1 MLKMNTSQSAA
12 ARLATLLLALPLAAA
27 HAAPAKIFV
36 ASYGNDADSGSP
48 TSPKR
53 AFQAAHD
60 AVAAGGQIV
69 VLDTAGYG
77 GLNITKS
84 LSVTVPP
91 GVSGF
96 VTVTGSANGIAI
108 NAGSTAV
115 VSLHGLI
122 IEGHRDINNA
132 GIVSTGV

>member
-36 ASYGNDADSGSP
+36 ASYGNDANSGSP
-48 TSPKR
+48 TSPMR
-53 AFQAAHD
+53 SFQAAHD

-77 GLNITKS
+77 ALNINKS
-84 LSVTVPP
+84 VSVFAPP
-91 GVSGF
+91 GINGF
-96 VTVTGSANGIAI
+96 ITVTTNG
-108 NAGSTAV
+108 GKAV
-115 VSLHGLI
+115 
-122 IEGHRDINNA
+122 N
-132 GIVSTGV
+132 